1 MSATH
6 HVFKAMIEGSPEVI
20 FDLVADM
27 PNYGRWL
34 PGSQSFGAT
43 THVSP
48 YPVCLGTTYLDGGPL
63 GVRPG
68 SVTDFNRP
76 KSISFHQTMLVKQGP
91 LTADCDIHI
100 HVTFEPLDGGTNVT
114 RTLDLTLQIQ
124 GIMKIADPLV
134 VASFRKENA
143 RLLAELKRY
152 VEAQP
157 QQSRRTV

>member
-1 MSATH
+1 MSTTH
-6 HVFKAMIEGSPEVI
+6 HVFNAMIKGSPEVI

-68 SVTDFNRP
+68 SVTDYDRP
-76 KSISFHQTMLVKQGP
+76 KSIGFHQTMLVKQGP

-100 HVTFEPLDGGTNVT
+100 HVTFEPQESGTRVV
-114 RTLDLTLQIQ
+114 RTLDLTIQIP
-124 GIMKIADPLV
+124 GLMRVADPLV
-134 VASFRKENA
+134 VSSFRKENA
-143 RLLAELKRY
+143 RLLTELKRY
-152 VEAQP
+152 VESLP
-157 QQSRRTV
+157 RQSLGTV